1 MRSSVP
7 KTCVLTGAQ
16 LVHQASQTVF
26 RLCNFI
32 VQFTYLRVAIPI
44 TVGLYPA
51 LYAAIA
57 PACAPPKAT
66 FNRLRY
72 RLIPTIHSP
81 NNKSYMDTLD
91 IYLEKLWKGRL
102 AT

>member
-1 MRSSVP
+1 MRSA
-7 KTCVLTGAQ
+7 TIACARTGAQ
-16 LVHQASQTVF
+16 PVYRAPQTVF
-26 RLCNFI
+26 WLCNFI
-32 VQFTYLRVAIPI
+32 VRFAHLHLAIPI

-57 PACAPPKAT
+57 LTCALPKAT
-66 FNRLRY
+66 FNRLCF